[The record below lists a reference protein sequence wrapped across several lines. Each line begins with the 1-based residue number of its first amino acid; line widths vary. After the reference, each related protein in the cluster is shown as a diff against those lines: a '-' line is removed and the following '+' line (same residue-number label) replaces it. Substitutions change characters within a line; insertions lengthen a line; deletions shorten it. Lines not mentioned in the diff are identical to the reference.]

1 MDVKLE
7 EKDIEKLQRVISK
20 HRISSI
26 DELIAVIERGQRFG
40 KHGGGRPRVV
50 NEEKRRQI
58 LDAKSRGATIQSVA
72 DQYGVS
78 VSTVKNILREH
89 KARQQPKAPLQMSAP
104 AREVESAAVK
114 MRLYDY
120 INEAYS
126 HGLTASNTELEQAI
140 RCDSLELIQ
149 AIKGLVS
156 DEKII
161 MSRKLVG
168 DEVTGEMIYYL
179 RIKGT

>member
-1 MDVKLE
+1 MNVKLE

-78 VSTVKNILREH
+78 KYGQEH
-89 KARQQPKAPLQMSAP
+89 LAGA
-104 AREVESAAVK
+104 
-114 MRLYDY
+114 
-120 INEAYS
+120 
-126 HGLTASNTELEQAI
+126 
-140 RCDSLELIQ
+140 
-149 AIKGLVS
+149 
-156 DEKII
+156 
-161 MSRKLVG
+161 
-168 DEVTGEMIYYL
+168 
-179 RIKGT
+179 

>member
-1 MDVKLE
+1 MKLE

-104 AREVESAAVK
+104 AREVESP
-114 MRLYDY
+114 LP
-120 INEAYS
+120 
-126 HGLTASNTELEQAI
+126 
-140 RCDSLELIQ
+140 
-149 AIKGLVS
+149 
-156 DEKII
+156 
-161 MSRKLVG
+161 
-168 DEVTGEMIYYL
+168 
-179 RIKGT
+179 